1 MSKLK
6 GIAEHLK
13 SQLTNANLA
22 KTSDLAA
29 HVESFTGDMAS
40 RSTDFSDFLVQDQQL
55 SQTYQNDISLLVE
68 SFDTFGRDVVDG
80 LRNNDQAGIDS
91 IYEALTAMQSENAD
105 VLSSFA
111 SYLDS
116 VTERQQELED
126 DFGSLADINVSRD
139 VIAS

>member
-29 HVESFTGDMAS
+29 HVESFKGDMAS
-40 RSTDFSDFLVQDQQL
+40 RSTDFSDFILQDRQL